1 MPAFGRDFLTRW
13 DQAQLKTREVD
24 VVVEEQPVVLV
35 LDDDPDIRTAIA
47 QLLTA
52 SGMLALL
59 FASAEELLS
68 AVIPDAPCCLLLDF
82 RLPGSTGLEV
92 QEKLA
97 ARDGPP
103 VIFMSGHGDIPTSVR
118 AMKGGAVEFLPKPFS
133 GEELFDAIHA
143 ALAQDRRRKQT
154 KAELAALQK
163 LYAQLT
169 AREREALPLIA
180 SGLTNKQSA
189 EKLGIAEITLQIHR
203 RQILRKM
210 GAQSIPDLVRMATKL
225 GIL

>member
-1 MPAFGRDFLTRW
+1 
-13 DQAQLKTREVD
+13 

-35 LDDDPDIRTAIA
+35 LDDDPGIRAALA

-52 SGMLALL
+52 SGMRVLL
-59 FASAEELLS
+59 FASAAELLS
-68 AVIPDAPCCLLLDF
+68 AVFPDAPCCLLLDLQ
-82 RLPGSTGLEV
+82 LPDITGLEI

-103 VIFMSGHGDIPTSVR
+103 IIFISGHGDIPTSVR

-133 GEELFDAIHA
+133 GEELFDAIHV

-154 KAELAALQK
+154 RAELANLQK
-163 LYAQLT
+163 SYARLT

-203 RQILRKM
+203 RQILMKM

-225 GIL
+225 GML